1 MIFFKQ
7 SIFVLT
13 MHLAIQDGV
22 MYKFYNDNI
31 TSWLDGQRQCIEE
44 GGHLVVLE
52 TDRKWKFVK
61 EEIQNLSNIAA
72 DEWFIGL
79 SNRSSEK
86 NNWTWVTGKPLT
98 NPHWQNREPSG
109 DGLCVV
115 IAKQYPQGTY
125 GLFNDLKCTTTKGFI
140 CEEQISFTGTRSI
153 Q

>member
-1 MIFFKQ
+1 
-7 SIFVLT
+7 

-44 GGHLVVLE
+44 GGHLVTLE

-61 EEIQNLSNIAA
+61 EEIQNLSNTAA

-125 GLFNDLKCTTTKGFI
+125 GLFNDLKCTIKKGFI

>member
-1 MIFFKQ
+1 
-7 SIFVLT
+7 

-22 MYKFYNDNI
+22 MYKFYSDNI

-44 GGHLVVLE
+44 GGHLVTLE
-52 TDRKWKFVK
+52 TDRKWEFVK
-61 EEIQNLSNIAA
+61 EEVQNLSNAAA

-98 NPHWQNREPSG
+98 NPHWQSGQPTG

-115 IAKQYPQGTY
+115 IAKQYPQGTC
-125 GLFNDLKCTTTKGFI
+125 GLFNDLKCTIKKGFI